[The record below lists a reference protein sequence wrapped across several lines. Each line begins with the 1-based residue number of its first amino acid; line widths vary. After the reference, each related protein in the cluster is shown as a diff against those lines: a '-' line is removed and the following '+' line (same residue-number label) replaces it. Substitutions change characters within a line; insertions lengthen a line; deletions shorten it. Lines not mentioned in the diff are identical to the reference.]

1 MTDDKNLVPATD
13 EEIQKAIDEVLDEM
27 DDEIKAIFE
36 EKYTEEEKAM
46 MDEFEKAETIEERT
60 AVMKKYKL
68 GQYADNADEEFEG
81 VYFID

>member
-1 MTDDKNLVPATD
+1 
-13 EEIQKAIDEVLDEM
+13 
-27 DDEIKAIFE
+27 
-36 EKYTEEEKAM
+36 M

>member
-1 MTDDKNLVPATD
+1 MILFCRLIDS
-13 EEIQKAIDEVLDEM
+13 QKGSHLQA
-27 DDEIKAIFE
+27 F
-36 EKYTEEEKAM
+36 EKAM